1 MDIRFLLH
9 NSFLTKARQNFARK
23 HVVAIDGTDFEFH
36 MISDETK
43 IDLIKSPEDGFY
55 IYGLSLEELIWDDKK
70 EALEESPPKV
80 LFFQMRTIHLLQNK
94 LVEIDICHFYRC
106 PVYKTTRWA
115 SKLSTIGHS
124 KNFVMSI
131 MILIQKKT

>member
-1 MDIRFLLH
+1 
-9 NSFLTKARQNFARK
+9 
-23 HVVAIDGTDFEFH
+23 

-43 IDLIKSPEDGFY
+43 IDSIKSPEDGFY
-55 IYGLSLEELIWDDKK
+55 IYGLSLEERRWDDKK
-70 EALEESPPKV
+70 EALEESPLKV
-80 LFFQMRTIHLLQNK
+80 LFYQMRTIHLLQKK
-94 LVEIDICHFYRC
+94 LVEIDHSHFYRC

-115 SKLSTIGHS
+115 ITLSTIGHS